1 MHNLFA
7 EHALKQRIA
16 DLLDRMVELARSTYR
31 YADDCDPL
39 FDITPDMPMI
49 AGILGYDNTPYE
61 QQLKLVG
68 LFRSKL
74 NISLYVP
81 EPGSKYRAEYESN
94 IGSKLKK
101 LDRELTSLI
110 LRLSDL
116 VATEP
121 TVKYPNHQLKYG
133 IKTKVSELPPSVRPE
148 ISGSH
153 IGLTETGT
161 SNADWLLSYVYPAN
175 SVGGEETDPGKLN
188 LMDVLNSCA
197 HTYGF
202 PTLSH
207 YLYLED
213 TYNELIY
220 EYYFNDELAVKISKD
235 EGQGKVSMTANT
247 SDGDYTRIML
257 RRSMS
262 DPLTNEAIRNV
273 GRKLSMFLAKKKAP

>member
-175 SVGGEETDPGKLN
+175 SVGDEETDPGKLN